1 MLLYRW
7 QGKARN
13 FGDELNLLIWPRLL
27 PDFFDADPA
36 EMFLGIGS
44 ILDAR
49 HAAATVKL
57 VAGAGYGGYERL
69 PSLDASWVIHWV
81 RGPLTCRLLGLSESL
96 GLGDPAMLLPNV
108 GFACS
113 RRGNTVAANAIRR
126 TVGFMPHFESLGRG
140 AWHAAAVAAGVRL
153 IDPSG
158 DPAAIIAAIAGC
170 GVLLS
175 EALHGAIVSDAL
187 RVPWIA
193 LRPLVPVHRAKWHDW
208 AASLKLRIAFHRLAA
223 SSLPECLH
231 ASPIAA
237 CRTGRTLLDRSA
249 GSLCRVARGRFVDR
263 AARALARAGLAA
275 PQLSDAADLDRC
287 QTRMLDRIDALRRDP
302 KRLA

>member
-1 MLLYRW
+1 MVVGGGGDGGEELLSLVDGWVVIQVGRGLNDACW
-7 QGKARN
+7 L
-13 FGDELNLLIWPRLL
+13 FGG
-27 PDFFDADPA
+27 AA
-36 EMFLGIGS
+36 
-44 ILDAR
+44 
-49 HAAATVKL
+49 AAAT
-57 VAGAGYGGYERL
+57 R
-69 PSLDASWVIHWV
+69 
-81 RGPLTCRLLGLSESL
+81 RCCRFVFS
-96 GLGDPAMLLPNV
+96 
-108 GFACS
+108 ACS
-113 RRGNTVAANAIRR
+113 SGDTVAANAIRR

-170 GVLLS
+170 RVLLS

-237 CRTGRTLLDRSA
+237 CRSGRTLLDRSA
-249 GSLCRVARGRFVDR
+249 GSLYGVARGRLSTGQRVHWPGRGWQRRNCRMRRISTAVRRGCWIGSTRCGAIRSASHED
-263 AARALARAGLAA
+263 A
-275 PQLSDAADLDRC
+275 PRG
-287 QTRMLDRIDALRRDP
+287 
-302 KRLA
+302 

>member
-1 MLLYRW
+1 
-7 QGKARN
+7 
-13 FGDELNLLIWPRLL
+13 
-27 PDFFDADPA
+27 
-36 EMFLGIGS
+36 
-44 ILDAR
+44 
-49 HAAATVKL
+49 
-57 VAGAGYGGYERL
+57 
-69 PSLDASWVIHWV
+69 
-81 RGPLTCRLLGLSESL
+81 
-96 GLGDPAMLLPNV
+96 
-108 GFACS
+108 
-113 RRGNTVAANAIRR
+113 
-126 TVGFMPHFESLGRG
+126 MPHFESLGRG

-287 QTRMLDRIDALRRDP
+287 QSRMLDRIDALRRDP